1 MIILFIIF
9 YNWGK
14 NKIDEKSK
22 EECLFFVHKGNIVTL
37 VHEDVFCPSK
47 FLQEWFFLMQLLLFE
62 SQHWKPMWEINL
74 VIEVIYLSL
83 SDVTYASIDLNC

>member
-74 VIEVIYLSL
+74 VIEVI
-83 SDVTYASIDLNC
+83 